1 MLVSQSA
8 EAKIAL
14 PRSPLPLTMADYHS
28 VPVNT
33 HRHILHIQVGMQE
46 VSREQEE
53 QLRGIQQTSWLTFSK
68 AGVMLL
74 SFIDI

>member
-1 MLVSQSA
+1 MQVSQSA

-14 PRSPLPLTMADYHS
+14 PRSPPPLTMARLSQCSCKHTQTNTAHTS
-28 VPVNT
+28 V
-33 HRHILHIQVGMQE
+33 HAE